1 MTTENASARRAA
13 RLGIALAV
21 SSAIL
26 VDLMFLVDIYAGDRT
41 IELFDLDEGG
51 LVTWAS
57 SSATFA
63 VAVIALLLSFIDPTQ
78 RRRGLAL
85 AAGTAYMSFDDAE
98 IVHERLALEV
108 TSALGIAATYDQA
121 AWPIFYFPL
130 LAGVALLLLQLGQ
143 RTPASRRLILV
154 GLGCLALG
162 VVLEVAGI
170 GLDKLD
176 YGPESWPRTLEAIL
190 EEGIEL
196 AGWILIA
203 TGAAVRVIILAGSRP
218 SDPPVD
224 GHPPA
229 HTAAGSE

>member
-1 MTTENASARRAA
+1 MTRETSSARRAA
-13 RLGIALAV
+13 RLGITLAV
-21 SSAIL
+21 SAAIL

-78 RRRGLAL
+78 RWRGVAL

-98 IVHERLALEV
+98 ILHERLASEV
-108 TSALGIAATYDQA
+108 TDALGIAESYDQA
-121 AWPIFYFPL
+121 VWPIFYFPL

-143 RTPASRRLILV
+143 RTPAARRLILV

-176 YGPESWPRTLEAIL
+176 YELESWPRTVEALL

-203 TGAAVRVIILAGSRP
+203 TGAAVRVIILAGSGP
-218 SDPPVD
+218 ADPPID
-224 GHPPA
+224 ASSPTP
-229 HTAAGSE
+229 TAVGSE